1 MEYRNTGEDDSK
13 ENKERKNISFW
24 YVEISYLSTYFHV
37 LYGRFYMLFRPKYTI
52 DTIYNLD
59 PRKLNEMGI
68 KAVFSD
74 LDNTLLA
81 WNKFET
87 AKEMDKLNKKLAKA
101 NIKLVVISN
110 NNAERVGK
118 VLNPYHIDF
127 VAKARKPLPFAITRK
142 REEMGLNKNQVMMV
156 GDQLITDMQ
165 AGNLAGVE
173 TVLVKPL
180 VETDKWNTRIN
191 RFFEKIIFF
200 FLCLSHRVTFKENLQ
215 NG

>member
-1 MEYRNTGEDDSK
+1 
-13 ENKERKNISFW
+13 
-24 YVEISYLSTYFHV
+24 
-37 LYGRFYMLFRPKYTI
+37 MLFRPKYTI
-52 DTIYNLD
+52 DTIYHLNTD
-59 PRKLNEMGI
+59 KLHEMGI

-87 AKEMDKLNKKLAKA
+87 AEEMNKLNQRLAKA

-118 VLNPYHIDF
+118 VLNPYHIAF
-127 VAKARKPLPFAITRK
+127 VAKSRKPLPFAITK
-142 REEMGLNKNQVMMV
+142 ERERLGLKKAQVMMV
-156 GDQLITDMQ
+156 GDQLITDIQ
-165 AGNLAGVE
+165 AANLAGVE
-173 TVLVKPL
+173 SVLVKPL

-191 RFFEKIIFF
+191 RFLEKFIFF
-200 FLCLSHRVTFKENLQ
+200 FLSFSHRVTFKETLK

>member
-1 MEYRNTGEDDSK
+1 
-13 ENKERKNISFW
+13 
-24 YVEISYLSTYFHV
+24 
-37 LYGRFYMLFRPKYTI
+37 MLFRPKYTI
-52 DTIYNLD
+52 DTIYNLKTE
-59 PRKLNEMGI
+59 KLVQMGI

-87 AKEMDKLNKKLAKA
+87 AKETDQFNQKLAKA
-101 NIKLVVISN
+101 GIKLVVISN

-118 VLNPYHIDF
+118 VLDSYGIMF
-127 VAKARKPLPFAITRK
+127 VAKSKKPLPFAII
-142 REEMGLNKNQVMMV
+142 REVEELGLKKDEVMMV

-165 AGNLAGVE
+165 AGNLAGVK

-191 RFFEKIIFF
+191 RFFEKIIFL
-200 FLCLSHRVTFKENLQ
+200 FLNLKRRIKFEENLR

>member
-1 MEYRNTGEDDSK
+1 
-13 ENKERKNISFW
+13 
-24 YVEISYLSTYFHV
+24 
-37 LYGRFYMLFRPKYTI
+37 MLFRPKYTI
-52 DTIYNLD
+52 DTIYNLKTE
-59 PRKLNEMGI
+59 KLVQMGI

-87 AKEMDKLNKKLAKA
+87 AKEMDRFNQKLAKA
-101 NIKLVVISN
+101 GIKLVVISN

-118 VLNPYHIDF
+118 VLDPYGIEF
-127 VAKARKPLPFAITRK
+127 VAKSKKPLPFAIIRK
-142 REEMGLNKNQVMMV
+142 VEELGLKKDEVMMV
-156 GDQLITDMQ
+156 GDQLVTDMQ
-165 AGNLAGVE
+165 AGNLAGVK

-191 RFFEKIIFF
+191 RFFEKIIFL
-200 FLCLSHRVTFKENLQ
+200 FLNLKRRIKFEENLR

>member
-1 MEYRNTGEDDSK
+1 
-13 ENKERKNISFW
+13 
-24 YVEISYLSTYFHV
+24 
-37 LYGRFYMLFRPKYTI
+37 MLFRPKYTI
-52 DTIYNLD
+52 DTIYHLD
-59 PRKLNEMGI
+59 TDQLHKMDI

-87 AKEMDKLNKKLAKA
+87 AQEMDKLNQRLKKAG
-101 NIKLVVISN
+101 IRLVVISN
-110 NNAERVGK
+110 NNAQRVGK
-118 VLNPYHIDF
+118 VLDPYGISF
-127 VAKARKPLPFAITRK
+127 VAKSKKPLPFAITK
-142 REEMGLNKNQVMMV
+142 EREKLGLKKNQVMMV

-200 FLCLSHRVTFKENLQ
+200 FLGLSHRVTFKENLK

>member
-1 MEYRNTGEDDSK
+1 MPNVSVK
-13 ENKERKNISFW
+13 
-24 YVEISYLSTYFHV
+24 
-37 LYGRFYMLFRPKYTI
+37 
-52 DTIYNLD
+52 
-59 PRKLNEMGI
+59 
-68 KAVFSD
+68 
-74 LDNTLLA
+74 
-81 WNKFET
+81 
-87 AKEMDKLNKKLAKA
+87 
-101 NIKLVVISN
+101 
-110 NNAERVGK
+110 
-118 VLNPYHIDF
+118 YHIDF

-200 FLCLSHRVTFKENLQ
+200 FLGLSHRVTFKENLQ

>member
-1 MEYRNTGEDDSK
+1 
-13 ENKERKNISFW
+13 
-24 YVEISYLSTYFHV
+24 
-37 LYGRFYMLFRPKYTI
+37 MLFRPKYTI

-59 PRKLNEMGI
+59 PQKLNEMDI

-87 AKEMDKLNKKLAKA
+87 AKEMDNFNQKLAKA
-101 NIKLVVISN
+101 GITLVVISN
-110 NNAERVGK
+110 NNAQRVGK
-118 VLNPYHIDF
+118 VLDPYHIEFDSSF
-127 VAKARKPLPFAITRK
+127 LNVTRCDKPRKKKIIFSKK
-142 REEMGLNKNQVMMV
+142 RLILVF
-156 GDQLITDMQ
+156 QLITDMQ
-165 AGNLAGVE
+165 AGNLAGVK

-200 FLCLSHRVTFKENLQ
+200 FLGLSHRVTFKKELS

>member
-1 MEYRNTGEDDSK
+1 
-13 ENKERKNISFW
+13 
-24 YVEISYLSTYFHV
+24 
-37 LYGRFYMLFRPKYTI
+37 
-52 DTIYNLD
+52 
-59 PRKLNEMGI
+59 MGI

-87 AKEMDKLNKKLAKA
+87 AKEMDRFNQKLAKA
-101 NIKLVVISN
+101 GIKLVVISN

-118 VLNPYHIDF
+118 VLDPYGIEF
-127 VAKARKPLPFAITRK
+127 VAKSKKPLPFAII
-142 REEMGLNKNQVMMV
+142 REVEELGLKKDEVMMV

-165 AGNLAGVE
+165 AGNLAGVK

-191 RFFEKIIFF
+191 RFFEKIIFL
-200 FLCLSHRVTFKENLQ
+200 FLNLKRRIKFEENLR

>member
-1 MEYRNTGEDDSK
+1 
-13 ENKERKNISFW
+13 
-24 YVEISYLSTYFHV
+24 
-37 LYGRFYMLFRPKYTI
+37 MLFRPKYTI
-52 DTIYNLD
+52 DTIYNLKTE
-59 PRKLNEMGI
+59 KLVQMGI

-87 AKEMDKLNKKLAKA
+87 AKEMDRFNQKLAKA
-101 NIKLVVISN
+101 GIKLVVISN

-118 VLNPYHIDF
+118 VLDPYGIEF
-127 VAKARKPLPFAITRK
+127 VAKSKKPLPFAIIRK
-142 REEMGLNKNQVMMV
+142 VEELGLKKDEVMMV

-165 AGNLAGVE
+165 AGNLAGVK

-191 RFFEKIIFF
+191 RFFEKIIFL
-200 FLCLSHRVTFKENLQ
+200 FLNLKRRIKFEENLR

>member
-1 MEYRNTGEDDSK
+1 
-13 ENKERKNISFW
+13 
-24 YVEISYLSTYFHV
+24 
-37 LYGRFYMLFRPKYTI
+37 MLFRPKYTI
-52 DTIYNLD
+52 DTIYHLD
-59 PRKLNEMGI
+59 TEKLKSMGI
-68 KAVFSD
+68 AAVFSD

-87 AKEMDKLNKKLAKA
+87 AQEMDKLNKRLASA

-118 VLNPYHIDF
+118 VLDPYGIAF
-127 VAKARKPLPFAITRK
+127 VAKSKKPLPFAITK
-142 REEMGLNKNQVMMV
+142 ERESLGLNKKQVMMV

-191 RFFEKIIFF
+191 RFLEKIIFF
-200 FLCLSHRVTFKENLQ
+200 FLSLSHRVTFKETLN

>member
-1 MEYRNTGEDDSK
+1 
-13 ENKERKNISFW
+13 
-24 YVEISYLSTYFHV
+24 
-37 LYGRFYMLFRPKYTI
+37 MLFRPKYTI
-52 DTIYNLD
+52 NTIYNLD
-59 PRKLNEMGI
+59 PAILNKMGI
-68 KAVFSD
+68 KAVYSD

-87 AKEMDKLNKKLAKA
+87 AKEMNQFNQKLAQA
-101 NIKLVVISN
+101 GITLVVISN

-118 VLNPYHIDF
+118 VLNPYQIEF
-127 VAKARKPLPFAITRK
+127 VAKSRKPLPFAITKKRK
-142 REEMGLNKNQVMMV
+142 AMGLTKNQVMMV

-165 AGNLAGVE
+165 AGNLAGVN

-191 RFFEKIIFF
+191 RFFEKIIFSI
-200 FLCLSHRVTFKENLQ
+200 LAISHRVSFKETLK

>member
-1 MEYRNTGEDDSK
+1 
-13 ENKERKNISFW
+13 
-24 YVEISYLSTYFHV
+24 
-37 LYGRFYMLFRPKYTI
+37 MLFRPKYTI

-59 PRKLNEMGI
+59 PRKLNKMGI

-87 AKEMDKLNKKLAKA
+87 AKEMDNFNQKLAKA
-101 NIKLVVISN
+101 GITLVVISN
-110 NNAERVGK
+110 NNAQRVGK
-118 VLNPYHIDF
+118 VLDPYHIEF
-127 VAKARKPLPFAITRK
+127 VAKSRKPLPFAITKK
-142 REEMGLNKNQVMMV
+142 REAMHWKKDQVMMV

-200 FLCLSHRVTFKENLQ
+200 FLGLSHRVTFKKELS

>member
-1 MEYRNTGEDDSK
+1 
-13 ENKERKNISFW
+13 
-24 YVEISYLSTYFHV
+24 
-37 LYGRFYMLFRPKYTI
+37 MLFRPKYTI

-59 PRKLNEMGI
+59 PQKLNKMGI

-87 AKEMDKLNKKLAKA
+87 AKEMDNFNQKLAKA
-101 NIKLVVISN
+101 GITLVVISN
-110 NNAERVGK
+110 NNAQRVGK
-118 VLNPYHIDF
+118 VLDPYHIEF
-127 VAKARKPLPFAITRK
+127 VTKSRKPLPFAITKK
-142 REEMGLNKNQVMMV
+142 REAMHLKKDQVMMV

-200 FLCLSHRVTFKENLQ
+200 FLGLSHRVTFKKELS